1 MKNEGNV
8 EAFKRVEL
16 WFVRSTKN
24 VGAILVIALYSVIA
38 LLLMR
43 QFVNCL
49 YGVVGALGCVRDR
62 SGYETQNQLR
72 ITNYELRKGKN

>member
-1 MKNEGNV
+1 MKGML
-8 EAFKRVEL
+8 KRLSVEL

-43 QFVNCL
+43 QFMNCL
-49 YGVVGALGCVRDR
+49 YGGGVGIGMRE
-62 SGYETQNQLR
+62 G
-72 ITNYELRKGKN
+72 

>member
-1 MKNEGNV
+1 ML
-8 EAFKRVEL
+8 KRVSVEL

-43 QFVNCL
+43 QFMNCL
-49 YGVVGALGCVRDR
+49 YGAEIKRGEHKVRP
-62 SGYETQNQLR
+62 YIVIYNL
-72 ITNYELRKGKN
+72 